1 MSQDNL
7 FMILN
12 FDVKKQIITRTDQN
26 QVVANSKNYLKAK
39 FSFTEEWQ
47 GKKTALFKHKSQ
59 NLVYELWLD
68 ENDTC
73 FVPWE
78 VIKSGSF
85 FVSVVCGEL
94 ITTSN
99 ACVDVDDS
107 GFNGDKFHPTDP
119 TPSVYSQI
127 LKIAQSVRDDADA
140 GKFNGKDGAG
150 AKITE
155 GENILVLMEQEGVYK
170 ISFNN
175 DGTFALANSV
185 YSKSEIDNALNLK
198 ADKTALSSYATTA
211 ALNLKADKT
220 ALDTLATKT
229 ELEKGLN
236 EKQAKGNYAL
246 KSEIPDV
253 SNFATT
259 AALNLKADKT
269 ALSSYATTAAL
280 DLKADKTALS
290 SYATTDAL
298 NAKADKTALDNLV
311 TKTELE
317 AHETTAAAE
326 LAKKEDRPVII
337 TLTSESV
344 EMAPNHIFRAEE
356 LASVTIT
363 LPAAFDDDFIS
374 KIDFTSGAT
383 AAAFTAPDTIKWSGD
398 DVVDNAFVP
407 VANKRYSIFVYYDGV
422 FVRAISKG
430 ILL

>member
-1 MSQDNL
+1 MSEDNL

-68 ENDTC
+68 ENDIC

-119 TPSVYSQI
+119 TPTVYSQI

-150 AKITE
+150 AKITA
-155 GENILVLMEQEGVYK
+155 GENILVLTEQEGVYN

-198 ADKTALSSYATTA
+198 ADKTALSSYATT
-211 ALNLKADKT
+211 D
-220 ALDTLATKT
+220 
-229 ELEKGLN
+229 
-236 EKQAKGNYAL
+236 
-246 KSEIPDV
+246 
-253 SNFATT
+253 
-259 AALNLKADKT
+259 
-269 ALSSYATTAAL
+269 AL

-290 SYATTDAL
+290 SYATTAAL

-430 ILL
+430 ISL